1 MYIALLQ
8 GMAKFLGESL
18 TNRKELRFSI
28 MMSLRKLINHAKE
41 TPTTDS
47 ELNEI
52 VKFDKNYLNI
62 LFNLY
67 LIKPNG
73 SEEEGQRLA
82 ALDTIKVS
90 TSVLKFNNIVISFL
104 SLCIRAVI

>member
-1 MYIALLQ
+1 
-8 GMAKFLGESL
+8 
-18 TNRKELRFSI
+18 

-41 TPTTDS
+41 SSTTDS

-52 VKFDKNYLNI
+52 AKFDKNYLNI

-73 SEEEGQRLA
+73 SDEEGHRLA
-82 ALDTIKVS
+82 TLDTIKVS
-90 TSVLKFNNIVISFL
+90 MNIVQFNKIVISFL
-104 SLCIRAVI
+104 PFIP